1 MRKFGEF
8 ELSGVID
15 LGDNPL
21 DYHEFFD
28 AFTEMVEARGW
39 SWSCTWKG
47 LDENGDPVPYDGHD
61 KCAVCK
67 SEKGTLECDN
77 GDYICE
83 SCAQAM
89 SDMAP

>member
-15 LGDNPL
+15 VGDKPL

-28 AFTEMVEARGW
+28 AMTEMVEARGW

-61 KCAVCK
+61 KCVVCK
-67 SEKGTLECDN
+67 WEVCD
-77 GDYICE
+77 
-83 SCAQAM
+83 
-89 SDMAP
+89 